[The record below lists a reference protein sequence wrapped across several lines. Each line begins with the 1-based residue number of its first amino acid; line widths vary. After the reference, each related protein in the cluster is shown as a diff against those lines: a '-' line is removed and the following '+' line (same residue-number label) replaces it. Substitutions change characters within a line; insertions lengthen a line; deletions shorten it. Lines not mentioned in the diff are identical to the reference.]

1 MVHDAQTLVNDST
14 QIGTLPSIFY
24 EINEAIE
31 DPEASFSRI
40 GNIISGDAA
49 LSARLLKIVNSSF
62 YGFDTKVE
70 TVTHAITI
78 VGLAQLRE
86 LVLATKVISQFSGV
100 PKGIVDMESFW
111 GHSIACG
118 LAAKIIA
125 IYRREPNA
133 ERYYVKGILHD
144 VGRLILFLS
153 LPQEMKKILEL
164 REKGGLLHEVE
175 MEVLGFDHAEVGCAL
190 AEKWELHPD
199 LGNSVL
205 YHHSPSKNKDY
216 LHSAGIIHFADVISH
231 AMQLGGSGEPH
242 VPPLD
247 ENIFTVLDLP
257 VSLLASIITQVDRQ
271 YDDAVQMFRS
281 G

>member
-1 MVHDAQTLVNDST
+1 VALDVQTLVNDST
-14 QIGTLPSIFY
+14 KIGTLPSIFY
-24 EINEAIE
+24 EINDAIE

-62 YGFDTKVE
+62 YSFETKVE

-86 LVLATKVISQFSGV
+86 LVLATKVISQFAGV
-100 PKGIVDMESFW
+100 PKNVVDMEAFW

-144 VGRLILFLS
+144 VGRLVLFLNA
-153 LPQEMKKILEL
+153 PEQMKKILEL
-164 REKGGLLHEVE
+164 RVKGGLLHEVE
-175 MEVLGFDHAEVGCAL
+175 MDVLGFDHAEVGCAL
-190 AEKWELHPD
+190 AEKWGLHPD
-199 LGNSVL
+199 LGNSVR
-205 YHHSPSKNKDY
+205 YHHSPSMKDEY
-216 LHSAGIIHFADVISH
+216 LLSAGIVHLADVIAH
-231 AMQLGGSGEPH
+231 ALQLGGSGEPH
-242 VPPLD
+242 VLPLD
-247 ENIFTVLDLP
+247 EKIFPSIDLP
-257 VSLLASIITQVDRQ
+257 VNLMASIITQVDRQ

-281 G
+281 A